1 MRANKPYQLLKH
13 IADGQFYSGESLAQ
27 ALGVSRT
34 TIASY
39 IKHYSELGL
48 DIYKV
53 KGKGYRL
60 AKPLSLLDNEQLAA
74 SLAENSLQVFEQLDS
89 TNAWLM
95 QHQQQLDHG
104 QVVLAEYQ
112 SAGRGRRGRQWQT
125 PYAGQLCMSML
136 WRLQDG
142 IEATMGLSLAVG
154 LAVVESLEK
163 LGYSGLALK
172 WPNDIYMHG
181 AKLGGVLIELQGQS
195 DSEVS
200 LVMGM
205 GLNVRVEQQ
214 QASLIDQKF
223 AQLELDGEVVDR
235 NQLAVTLIQALNQMF
250 EQFSSHGFAKLQ
262 QRWNHYDV
270 FSGQQVSLH
279 FSQDKQVSGIAKG
292 VDQQGQLL
300 LEIDGVEQRF
310 MAGEVSL
317 RGQ

>member
-1 MRANKPYQLLKH
+1 MRANKSYQLLKH
-13 IADGQFYSGESLAQ
+13 IADGQFYSGEFLAQ
-27 ALGVSRT
+27 TLAVSRT

-39 IKHYSELGL
+39 IKHYGDLGL
-48 DIYKV
+48 DIYRV

-60 AKPLSLLDNEQLAA
+60 ANPLSLLDAEKLQMNLA
-74 SLAENSLQVFEQLDS
+74 LNQPKVFEQLDS

-95 QHQQQLDHG
+95 THQQDLAHG
-104 QVVLAEYQ
+104 QTVLAEYQ

-125 PYAGQLCMSML
+125 PYAGQLCLSML

-154 LAVVESLEK
+154 LAIVESLDS
-163 LGYSGLALK
+163 LGYSGLGLK

-181 AKLGGVLIELQGQS
+181 AKLAGVLIELQGQS

-205 GLNVRVEQQ
+205 GLNVRVERQ
-214 QASLIDQKF
+214 QALLIDQQF
-223 AQLELDGEVVDR
+223 AQLESEGQVVDR
-235 NQLAVTLIQALNQMF
+235 TELAVTLIKSLNHMF
-250 EQFSSHGFAKLQ
+250 DLFRERGFAALQ

-270 FSGQQVSLH
+270 FNGQRVSLH
-279 FSQDKQVSGIAKG
+279 FSQEKQVTGVAKG
-292 VDQQGQLL
+292 VDELGQLL
-300 LEIDGVEQRF
+300 LEIDGAEHRF